1 MAEYQITENCY
12 LLPTP
17 AGAFYATADH
27 SDEPARRLLL
37 ALISAE
43 QSPLL
48 SVPQLCK
55 WTGIK
60 NQEDV
65 LELLYRVQKLGW
77 IQGDDQPRQA
87 PAGTL
92 ERTLP
97 EMLAGFCS
105 SGKALL
111 ADNMGFYL
119 ACHGFSHETA
129 EELSALSADLSS
141 LYKRHQG
148 LLKNNLGQNS
158 AAWAIVDAAGN
169 GQLGF
174 WPLHIGRQRFVLV
187 LSGVPQLNQFNFVEM
202 IWALSKRYNILRHSN
217 VSRFQLETG

>member
-1 MAEYQITENCY
+1 MAEFQITESCY

-17 AGAFYATADH
+17 AGAYYATAD
-27 SDEPARRLLL
+27 SNDEPARRLLM

-43 QSPLL
+43 QSALL
-48 SVPQLCK
+48 SVPQLSK
-55 WTGIK
+55 WTGIR
-60 NQEDV
+60 NQDDV
-65 LELLYRVQKLGW
+65 LELLYRLQKLGW
-77 IQGDDQPRQA
+77 IQGEENPRQA

-92 ERTLP
+92 ESTLP
-97 EMLAGFCS
+97 EMIADFS
-105 SGKALL
+105 SNGKVLL

-119 ACHGFSHETA
+119 ASHGFSHETA

-158 AAWAIVDAAGN
+158 SAWAIVDAAGN

-174 WPLHIGRQRFVLV
+174 WPLHVGRQRFVLI
-187 LSGVPQLNQFNFVEM
+187 LSGVVQLNQFNFVNM
-202 IWALSKRYNILRHSN
+202 IWALSKRYNITNHLN
-217 VSRFQLETG
+217 VSRFQQETG